1 MRDCL
6 FAADPVHVGTKP
18 LVLIADDDAD
28 ILSLVRLR
36 LERSG
41 YAVISAQDGTE
52 ALALAAARHPD
63 IAIFDV
69 SMPGLS
75 GLDVTRRLREMRTDM
90 PVILL
95 TARAQEADVE
105 LGAAAGADAYL
116 TKPFSPQDLE
126 ARVRALTSGG

>member
-1 MRDCL
+1 MRDYPL
-6 FAADPVHVGTKP
+6 SADPWDVGTKP
-18 LVLIADDDAD
+18 LVLIADDDVD
-28 ILSLVRLR
+28 ILALVRLR

-41 YAVISAQDGTE
+41 YDVISAQDGAE
-52 ALALAAARHPD
+52 ALELAATEHPD
-63 IAIFDV
+63 VAIFDV

-75 GLDVTRRLREMRTDM
+75 GLDVTRRLREVNADM

-95 TARAQEADVE
+95 TARVLEADVE
-105 LGAAAGADAYL
+105 AGAAAGADVYL

>member
-1 MRDCL
+1 ML
-6 FAADPVHVGTKP
+6 HHPLAADPVRMGTKP

-28 ILSLVRLR
+28 ILLLVRLR

-41 YAVISAQDGTE
+41 YSVISAQDGTE

-75 GLDVTRRLREMRTDM
+75 GFDVTRRLRETDLET

-95 TARAQEADVE
+95 TARALEADVE
-105 LGAAAGADAYL
+105 AGAAAGANAYL

-126 ARVRALTSGG
+126 ARVRDLTNGG

>member
-1 MRDCL
+1 ME
-6 FAADPVHVGTKP
+6 AKP

-28 ILSLVRLR
+28 ILALVRVR

-41 YAVISAQDGTE
+41 FAVISAHNGTE
-52 ALALAAARHPD
+52 ALELAGSANPD

-75 GLDVTRRLREMRTDM
+75 GIDVTRRLREMDVRT

-105 LGAAAGADAYL
+105 AGAAAGADAYL

-126 ARVRALTSGG
+126 ARVRALIPGG

>member
-1 MRDCL
+1 VE
-6 FAADPVHVGTKP
+6 PETKP

-28 ILSLVRLR
+28 ILALVRVR

-41 YAVISAQDGTE
+41 FTVISAHDGTE
-52 ALALAAARHPD
+52 ALALASSRHPD
-63 IAIFDV
+63 VAIFDV

-75 GLDVTRRLREMRTDM
+75 GVDVTKQLRERNIDV

-95 TARAQEADVE
+95 TARALDSDVE
-105 LGAAAGADAYL
+105 AGAAAGADAYL

-126 ARVRALTSGG
+126 ARVHALINGG

>member
-1 MRDCL
+1 VT
-6 FAADPVHVGTKP
+6 AKP

-28 ILSLVRLR
+28 ILALVRVR

-41 YAVISAQDGTE
+41 FTVISAHDGTE
-52 ALALAAARHPD
+52 ALALASSEHPD

-75 GLDVTRRLREMRTDM
+75 GIDVTRRLRETDVET

-95 TARAQEADVE
+95 TARALDTDVE
-105 LGAAAGADAYL
+105 AGAAAGANAYL

-126 ARVRALTSGG
+126 ARVRALIDGG